1 MNMHLADVLCV
12 SGRPLKGLF
21 FRAVGGKRL
30 PLLPRFQ
37 PTSPPKFPNCTF
49 GRKSDHSASS
59 LSESLLPGGGRGE
72 GGEDWR
78 LDSSW
83 TIKIALN
90 NLSSVKHPSWR
101 RPRREKESLC
111 LRRHNGPFRDVRGP
125 LQNSSDEDLGQKF
138 ASLEY
143 PQIVTSPEGISV
155 ISGSVVAPFPLGKWP
170 SWIS

>member
-12 SGRPLKGLF
+12 SGSPLKGLF

-30 PLLPRFQ
+30 LLLPPAPV

-59 LSESLLPGGGRGE
+59 PPSSLSESLLPGGGKGK

-111 LRRHNGPFRDVRGP
+111 LRRRNGPFRDVLRGL
-125 LQNSSDEDLGQKF
+125 LQNSTDEDLKT
-138 ASLEY
+138 A
-143 PQIVTSPEGISV
+143 
-155 ISGSVVAPFPLGKWP
+155 
-170 SWIS
+170 

>member
-1 MNMHLADVLCV
+1 MNTHLADVLCV
-12 SGRPLKGLF
+12 SGSPLKGLF

-30 PLLPRFQ
+30 PLLPGSNQ
-37 PTSPPKFPNCTF
+37 PPLLNSQIAPSGVKATIQRRPYPNLCFP
-49 GRKSDHSASS
+49 
-59 LSESLLPGGGRGE
+59 EGE
-72 GGEDWR
+72 ERRGEDWR

-111 LRRHNGPFRDVRGP
+111 LRRHNGPFRDVRGL

-138 ASLEY
+138 ESFEY
-143 PQIVTSPEGISV
+143 PQIVTSPQGISV
-155 ISGSVVAPFPLGKWP
+155 ISGSVVAPFPWGKWP